1 MKELPEDSITM
12 TLSGIVGRDE
22 WINGIMDGWIILKH
36 EVCIIKIERVL
47 GELVSKGLNVYR
59 DNF

>member
-12 TLSGIVGRDE
+12 ILSGIVGRDE
-22 WINGIMDGWIILKH
+22 RINGIMDGWIILKH